1 MQRSGDNIWANIR
14 LIRDGPFD
22 FSWGGGA
29 NPKKNIEHVSNGRKK
44 NRTSLTPAKKNIEHK
59 KFLISNTLY

>member
-1 MQRSGDNIWANIR
+1 VPVYIFIFVSAKQ
-14 LIRDGPFD
+14 IRDGPFD

-44 NRTSLTPAKKNIEHK
+44 NRTSLIPAKKNIEHK
-59 KFLISNTLY
+59 KILN

>member
-1 MQRSGDNIWANIR
+1 MQKNSKYVTEELYD
-14 LIRDGPFD
+14 LVRDGPFD

-59 KFLISNTLY
+59 KFLN